1 MFKKKQL
8 NVNIKDL
15 DLQIGKLAKELEK
28 LKKDN
33 KYEATIDKLTSLTEL
48 RVQLAKS
55 LKDDETS
62 EAVLEMDKQI
72 EELTK
77 KLQHLGRDEEY
88 SDKLKTLEELTKIRC
103 QLVESKEK
111 GSVKPIVVSGLLSI
125 ASVALIL
132 KYEETEVIT
141 SKAFGMATS
150 MFRGGK

>member
-1 MFKKKQL
+1 MFKKQL

-15 DLQIGKLAKELEK
+15 DLQIGKLSKELEK

-33 KYEATIDKLTSLTEL
+33 KYEATMDKLKTLTEL
-48 RVQLAKS
+48 RATLAKS
-55 LKDDETS
+55 LKDGESNDG
-62 EAVLEMDKQI
+62 VLEMDKQI

-77 KLQHLGRDEEY
+77 RVQHLGRDEAY
-88 SDKLKTLEELTKIRC
+88 SDKLNKLEELTKIRC
-103 QLVESKEK
+103 QLAESKEK

-150 MFRGGK
+150 LFKGSK